1 MRDINVKLWR
11 NHQNQDW
18 SAEING
24 VRYDSVSIDVIEG
37 LVQHALYFG
46 EPSASQPAGPQR
58 IH

>member
-1 MRDINVKLWR
+1 MHDINVKLWR
-11 NHQNQDW
+11 NHREQDW

-24 VRYDSVSIDVIEG
+24 IRYESVSIDVIEG

-46 EPSASQPAGPQR
+46 DGSGTETASPRP

>member
-1 MRDINVKLWR
+1 MYDINVKLWR
-11 NHQNQDW
+11 NHREQDW

-24 VRYDSVSIDVIEG
+24 IRYDSVTIDVIEG

-46 EPSASQPAGPQR
+46 EGSGRDDHAPRQ